1 MHIDTNLEN
10 EKPNKSLPN
19 IVFHI
24 ENNIMVIKNEYQEEK
39 TASKPTYKNHTFWN
53 DKSSEYSK
61 KLWLPTNMELKTLEF
76 HCLNGFSRN
85 ITQHFF
91 MIKNNNE
98 QMNIPYRSHLDDTNQ
113 IQYCRKVRFY
123 PTTNHKV
130 LLEKCFG
137 ATRYLINSAL
147 KEIKEGNIEHIT
159 NPISIRNHLRYQ
171 DKYLTKET
179 EWLKEVPFDTREGAI
194 RQLSSNFKTA
204 FTQLKNKQI
213 KKFYMKFKSK
223 KTPTQVCFLN
233 KDALNLENKT
243 LFVRRVKEP
252 IEFKENID
260 DFEFGNLTIVREK
273 NKYYMCFPL
282 KRDIINI
289 ETPYKSV
296 ALDPGVHTF
305 QSFYS
310 EEGIVGKIGDETIE
324 NLKCIYKRED
334 KLKSKLDTNK
344 HLKKRTRYN
353 IRKRCLLLR
362 TKVKNR
368 VKHLHRM
375 SCSWLTSTFKY
386 IFLPSFNV
394 KDMIKKNTLR
404 GRTINKTTVR
414 AMLALSHFAFKERL
428 LHMAKSRGC
437 VVNICSEAWT
447 SKTCGCCGSI
457 KNDLGGKRI
466 YECSNCGISIDRD
479 YNGARNIYLRN
490 TQ

>member
-1 MHIDTNLEN
+1 MVKEN
-10 EKPNKSLPN
+10 TK
-19 IVFHI
+19 
-24 ENNIMVIKNEYQEEK
+24 
-39 TASKPTYKNHTFWN
+39 
-53 DKSSEYSK
+53 
-61 KLWLPTNMELKTLEF
+61 
-76 HCLNGFSRN
+76 
-85 ITQHFF
+85 
-91 MIKNNNE
+91 
-98 QMNIPYRSHLDDTNQ
+98 

-223 KTPTQVCFLN
+223 KNPTQVCFLN

-282 KRDIINI
+282 KRDIINV